1 LFGLLT
7 EILVGFGGAVLNLGD
22 LNLWMCD
29 FAVSAFTYF
38 GGAWLNLKFSRQIC
52 DRSHQILLA

>member
-1 LFGLLT
+1 M
-7 EILVGFGGAVLNLGD
+7 LNLGD
-22 LNLWMCD
+22 LNLGRLD
-29 FAVSAFTYF
+29 FAVLAFTYF